1 MGVMKMNEKKNAVR
15 CLGIDPG
22 LANTGWS
29 VVSRK
34 KSGGFQHLAN
44 GVIRTESSACDAV
57 RYATIYNAVNALI
70 AEHTPDLLS
79 IESVYF
85 NKNVSSC
92 LSTASV
98 IGVIRLAAE
107 LAELPSIQVTP
118 QQVKAAVCGV
128 GRASKAQVQKMVAKL
143 LRVDIKNGHAA
154 DAAAVAMAGLLQKYK
169 MNASYQPTPP

>member
-1 MGVMKMNEKKNAVR
+1 MTYKTNSKR

-34 KSGGFQHLAN
+34 KSGGFQHIAS

-70 AEHTPDLLS
+70 AEHTPDVLS
-79 IESVYF
+79 IERVYF

-92 LSTASV
+92 LSTSSV
-98 IGVIRLAAE
+98 IGVILLAAE
-107 LAELPSIQVTP
+107 LAQMPSIQVRP
-118 QQVKAAVCGV
+118 QAVKAAVTGV
-128 GRASKAQVQKMVAKL
+128 GRASKAQVQKMMAKL

-154 DAAAVAMAGLLQKYK
+154 DAAAVAMAGLLQK
-169 MNASYQPTPP
+169 SSVCGQ

>member
-1 MGVMKMNEKKNAVR
+1 MTYKTKSGR

-29 VVSRK
+29 VVSRQ
-34 KSGGFQHLAN
+34 KSGRFQHVAS

-70 AEHTPDLLS
+70 SEHTPDVLS

-107 LAELPSIQVTP
+107 LSPLPSIQVTP

-128 GRASKAQVQKMVAKL
+128 GRASKAQVQKMVAKV
-143 LRVDIKNGHAA
+143 LRVDIQNAHAA
-154 DAAAVAMAGLLQKYK
+154 DAAAVAMAGLLHK
-169 MNASYQPTPP
+169 NIRV

>member
-1 MGVMKMNEKKNAVR
+1 MPYKTKSVR

-22 LANTGWS
+22 LANCGWS

-34 KSGGFQHLAN
+34 KSGGFVHLAS

-57 RYATIYNAVNALI
+57 RYATIYNAVNDLI
-70 AEHTPDLLS
+70 FQHTPDILS

-98 IGVIRLAAE
+98 IGVILLASH
-107 LAELPSIQVTP
+107 LTELPSLQVRP
-118 QQVKAAVCGV
+118 QSVKAAVCGV
-128 GRASKAQVQKMVAKL
+128 GRASKTQVQKMVSKL
-143 LRVDIKNGHAA
+143 LGVDISNGHAC
-154 DAAAVAMAGLLQKYK
+154 DAAAAAIAGLLHRG
-169 MNASYQPTPP
+169 AVSDF

>member
-1 MGVMKMNEKKNAVR
+1 MNYKKTNAVR

-22 LANTGWS
+22 LANTGWA
-29 VVSRK
+29 VVGFRQ
-34 KSGGFQHLAN
+34 KSGGFQHLAS

-70 AEHTPDLLS
+70 AEHTPDVLS

-98 IGVIRLAAE
+98 IGVIRVAAE
-107 LAELPSIQVTP
+107 LSQLPSIQVRP
-118 QQVKAAVCGV
+118 QAVKAAVTGG
-128 GRASKAQVQKMVAKL
+128 GRASKAQVQQMVAKL
-143 LRVDIKNGHAA
+143 LGVAIKNAHAA
-154 DAAAVAMAGLLQKYK
+154 DAAAVAIAGVLHK
-169 MNASYQPTPP
+169 NIRV

>member
-1 MGVMKMNEKKNAVR
+1 MKMEYNTNAVR

-22 LANTGWS
+22 IAHTGGS

-34 KSGGFQHLAN
+34 KSGGFQHLAS
-44 GVIRTESSACDAV
+44 GVIRTEPSACEAV

-70 AEHTPDLLS
+70 GEHTPDVLS

-107 LAELPSIQVTP
+107 LSQLPSILVTP

-128 GRASKAQVQKMVAKL
+128 GRASKAQVQKMVAKV
-143 LRVDIKNGHAA
+143 LRVDIKNAHAA
-154 DAAAVAMAGLLQKYK
+154 DAAAVAMAGVLHK
-169 MNASYQPTPP
+169 NIRVGIR